1 LLLLALKFVRGL
13 IPKAIDESKQ
23 LGLPKV
29 FDKLRMGGGKDNQR
43 VAFAPEHVQAKFLA
57 EGMFDELNAGSAAR
71 HLADHRDWPAAF
83 RGLQSVPRDH
93 QAGATI
99 PHIQVRPEGRET
111 KNHPSACDIP
121 LAGDGL
127 LRE

>member
-1 LLLLALKFVRGL
+1 MFEVSFCPARQIPPIQVVDFARLVLLLLALKIVRGL

-29 FDKLRMGGGKDNQR
+29 FDKLRMGGGKDNQH

-93 QAGATI
+93 QA
-99 PHIQVRPEGRET
+99 
-111 KNHPSACDIP
+111 
-121 LAGDGL
+121 
-127 LRE
+127 